1 MWWGR
6 PSYFWGGVL
15 IIGGV
20 LALLANAGLLNNLDW
35 NYVWPVL
42 LIAIGVCQIVIRR
55 LPGSADAPAGG
66 APLDRSDPREGLA
79 KAKLDVGLGS
89 VRIELHG
96 AALGDQLY
104 RARIDYGGRPPDVQ
118 LDRAGG
124 TVRITHPGNWM
135 MGGWGRVELDLQLS
149 DAIPWEAV
157 LKTGA
162 ARGTID
168 LSTAKVARFESDS
181 GSNNLDLSLPRPEG
195 EVPIRIEGGSVKVRV
210 RRPAGTAIRVN
221 ASGGSVRLTADGVRQ
236 GGFGNVAWQ
245 SAGADSSNDRY
256 DAHFSGGSVV
266 VDVEQS

>member
-35 NYVWPVL
+35 NYVWPGL
-42 LIAIGVCQIVIRR
+42 LIAIGVWQIVIGR
-55 LPGSADAPAGG
+55 LPRSADAPAGG

-96 AALGDQLY
+96 AALGDQLD
-104 RARIDYGGRPPDVQ
+104 RAR
-118 LDRAGG
+118 G

-162 ARGTID
+162 ARGTI
-168 LSTAKVARFESDS
+168 
-181 GSNNLDLSLPRPEG
+181 
-195 EVPIRIEGGSVKVRV
+195 
-210 RRPAGTAIRVN
+210 
-221 ASGGSVRLTADGVRQ
+221 
-236 GGFGNVAWQ
+236 
-245 SAGADSSNDRY
+245 
-256 DAHFSGGSVV
+256 
-266 VDVEQS
+266 